1 MAITQSKRN
10 IPTVTQAVE
19 RFINKN
25 RAQRGVREHI
35 SVLQGARS
43 GRVVGKKA
51 AGTAL
56 AMSSLGPLR
65 FDRVSGDEFATW
77 FHDRH
82 PGHLAASTR
91 KRGRSSL
98 RQLLL
103 FAIASGWAEESVLA
117 ALPPVSASPPRREWL
132 RPEQLV
138 ALDRLVT
145 VEEFTPQQ
153 CFMWRCLSNTG
164 LRTEELVGL
173 KPEALNVIDCVLKVR
188 GKGRGDGKDRL
199 VPVSPEFRAE
209 WQAYVL
215 AHRLRPTSCLF
226 PQTVVRFVAGERC
239 GTERVT
245 TDASRHCTSK
255 AARTVFV
262 KLQELAEDAV
272 RDGRLASELLPSFAL
287 TPKVLRRTY
296 ACCNLIASEMLGG
309 GTAST
314 SAACSRRWATPR
326 WRRRRTT
333 SATWRRT

>member
-1 MAITQSKRN
+1 MAVTQSKRN

-43 GRVVGKKA
+43 GRVVGRKA

-56 AMSSLGPLR
+56 AMSPLGPLR

-82 PGHLAASTR
+82 PDHLAASTR

-103 FAIASGWAEESVLA
+103 FAIASGWADESVLA
-117 ALPPVSASPPRREWL
+117 ALPPVTASPARREWL

-145 VEEFTPQQ
+145 DEEFTRGQH
-153 CFMWRCLSNTG
+153 FMWLCLANTG

-173 KPEALNVIDCVLKVR
+173 KPQALNVIDGTLKVR
-188 GKGRGDGKDRL
+188 GKGRGDGKDRV
-199 VPVSPEFRAE
+199 VPIKPSLPR
-209 WQAYVL
+209 
-215 AHRLRPTSCLF
+215 R
-226 PQTVVRFVAGERC
+226 VAGVRA
-239 GTERVT
+239 RAPVT
-245 TDASRHCTSK
+245 AI
-255 AARTVFV
+255 
-262 KLQELAEDAV
+262 ELALPTDRRAVRSRRAV
-272 RDGRLASELLPSFAL
+272 RDRVRHDGRVSAL
-287 TPKVLRRTY
+287 HT
-296 ACCNLIASEMLGG
+296 EG
-309 GTAST
+309 GTNRVRQA
-314 SAACSRRWATPR
+314 PR
-326 WRRRRTT
+326 AGRGRP
-333 SATWRRT
+333 A